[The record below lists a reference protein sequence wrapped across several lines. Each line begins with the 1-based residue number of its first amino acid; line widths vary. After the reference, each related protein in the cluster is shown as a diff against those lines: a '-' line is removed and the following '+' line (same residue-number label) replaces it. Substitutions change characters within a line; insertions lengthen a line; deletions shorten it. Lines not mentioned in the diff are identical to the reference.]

1 MAMLKGKTP
10 FMKAEDRVVA
20 QFVADVEALGLGL
33 KANTHSLG
41 GMYAADGVFVL
52 DLQTE
57 MEPVKGNKAKMEAL
71 RAAGYVVDVFAPYS
85 WGRRRCFVA
94 HTSRR
99 VEITAGD
106 LEEVPV
112 C

>member
-1 MAMLKGKTP
+1 MNTQKGKTP

-20 QFVADVEALGLGL
+20 QFAAEIEALGLGL
-33 KANTHSLG
+33 KADTRSLG

-71 RAAGYVVDVFAPYS
+71 RSAGYVVDVYAPYG
-85 WGRRRCFVA
+85 WGRRRGFVA
-94 HTSRR
+94 HASRR
-99 VEITAGD
+99 VEITAAD
-106 LEEVPV
+106 LEEVPG

>member
-1 MAMLKGKTP
+1 MMISKGKTP

-20 QFVADVEALGLGL
+20 QFAADVEALGLGL

-52 DLQTE
+52 DLQTKP
-57 MEPVKGNKAKMEAL
+57 EPVKGNKAKMEAL
-71 RAAGYVVDVFAPYS
+71 RAAGYVVDVYVPYG
-85 WGRRRCFVA
+85 WGRRRGFVA

-99 VEITAGD
+99 VEITAAD
-106 LEEVPV
+106 LEEVSV